1 MGAGYITAFW
11 ALAAYDKQS
20 DVWLSPWKF
29 GIEALKMV
37 IKTIKELMEQ
47 RSEKGDSARTMGTW
61 RPTFPQ
67 SASLPN
73 LFFSNQL
80 VIPLIHQT
88 IKSQTFLN

>member
-1 MGAGYITAFW
+1 VAF
-11 ALAAYDKQS
+11 
-20 DVWLSPWKF
+20 
-29 GIEALKMV
+29 ALKVWHRSLEDSYKNHQRINGAEKLKRGFCPYKGGM
-37 IKTIKELMEQ
+37 KTNL
-47 RSEKGDSARTMGTW
+47 
-61 RPTFPQ
+61 PQ